1 MEKLSN
7 TYFII
12 LLIFYMQISASALKI
27 YSSLFKPVEQLSGL
41 SGLKFENTN
50 QIETNA
56 KSLTIC
62 ARFNFLRLGTNS
74 YLLYIRQPND
84 IHFLKLRITYPYTF
98 FHLGNVG
105 EYHASSSWILQDITN
120 DYVIFRASTWH
131 HICLAYDSKRS
142 HIAFVKVRSKCN
154 TCIKSSQ

>member
-1 MEKLSN
+1 MFSKTL
-7 TYFII
+7 FHII
-12 LLIFYMQISASALKI
+12 LLVIFKEQSACAIKV
-27 YSSLFKPVEQLSGL
+27 YSSLYKPVEQLSGL
-41 SGLKFENTN
+41 SGLKYKNSN
-50 QIETNA
+50 QIETKAN
-56 KSLTIC
+56 SLTIC
-62 ARFNFLRLGTNS
+62 ARFNFLRLGLNS

-98 FHLGNVG
+98 LHLGNVG
-105 EYHASSSWILQDITN
+105 KYHASSSWILQDITN